1 MRRRSIR
8 SIIVNKPEVV
18 KLSEKDVHLR
28 PRGRVEFTKLDYSLS
43 RVLMG
48 ERTFVWD
55 PGLEGVYGG
64 EGLLEESPDQ
74 PGERHLDSDE
84 LLYLISGR
92 MRLQL
97 DDSDEPTA
105 DVSLSPGEA
114 VIVPRGEW
122 HRLIIDE
129 PSRYLWFG
137 SGRTELR
144 KS

>member
-1 MRRRSIR
+1 MK
-8 SIIVNKPEVV
+8 KPEAVN
-18 KLSEKDVHLR
+18 LSENDVHLR
-28 PRGRVEFTKLDYSLS
+28 PRGPIELMKLDYSQ
-43 RVLMG
+43 VLMG
-48 ERTFVWD
+48 ERAFVWD
-55 PGLEGVYGG
+55 PGLDGVFGG
-64 EGLLEESPDQ
+64 EGMLEVSPDQ

-97 DDSDEPTA
+97 DDSDGSTA
-105 DVSLSPGEA
+105 EVSLSPGDA

-122 HRLIIDE
+122 HRLIVDE

-144 KS
+144 RR

>member
-1 MRRRSIR
+1 MRHRSIR
-8 SIIVNKPEVV
+8 SVAVNKPESV
-18 KLSEKDVHLR
+18 KLSDKDVHLR
-28 PRGRVEFTKLDYSLS
+28 PRGPVEFMKLDYSPS
-43 RVLMG
+43 RVVMG
-48 ERTFVWD
+48 EKTFVWD

-64 EGLLEESPDQ
+64 EGFLEESPNQ
-74 PGERHLDSDE
+74 PGERHLDSEE

-97 DDSDEPTA
+97 DEPDESTA
-105 DVSLSPGEA
+105 EVSVSPGEA
-114 VIVPRGEW
+114 VIVPRGQW

-144 KS
+144 K

>member
-1 MRRRSIR
+1 MWRGSIR
-8 SIIVNKPEVV
+8 SVAVNKPEAV

-28 PRGRVEFTKLDYSLS
+28 PRGPVEFTKLDYSLS

-64 EGLLEESPDQ
+64 EGFLEVTPNQ

-92 MRLQL
+92 MQLQL
-97 DDSDEPTA
+97 DDSDKSTA
-105 DVSLSPGEA
+105 EVSLSPGDA

-122 HRLIIDE
+122 HRLIIDQ

>member
-1 MRRRSIR
+1 
-8 SIIVNKPEVV
+8 VNKPEVV

-28 PRGRVEFTKLDYSLS
+28 PRGPVEFMKLDYSPS

-48 ERTFVWD
+48 KTTFVWD

-64 EGLLEESPDQ
+64 EGLLEVSPNQ

-84 LLYLISGR
+84 LLYVISGR

-97 DDSDEPTA
+97 DDSDETTA
-105 DVSLSPGEA
+105 EVSLGPGDA

-144 KS
+144 KR

>member
-1 MRRRSIR
+1 
-8 SIIVNKPEVV
+8 VNKPKTV
-18 KLSEKDVHLR
+18 KLSDNDVHLR
-28 PRGRVEFTKLDYSLS
+28 PRGPAEFTKLDYSLS

-48 ERTFVWD
+48 ETTFVWD

-64 EGLLEESPDQ
+64 EGFFEVSPDQ

-97 DDSDEPTA
+97 DGSDEPSA
-105 DVSLSPGEA
+105 EVSLSPGDA

-129 PSRYLWFG
+129 PSRYLWLG

-144 KS
+144 RN

>member
-1 MRRRSIR
+1 VRLQSIR
-8 SIIVNKPEVV
+8 SIVVRKPEAVR
-18 KLSEKDVHLR
+18 LSEKHVHLR
-28 PRGRVEFTKLDYSLS
+28 PSGPAEFTKLDYSLS

-64 EGLLEESPDQ
+64 EGFLETSPDQ

-84 LLYLISGR
+84 LLYLVSGR
-92 MRLQL
+92 MRLQI
-97 DDSDEPTA
+97 DEGDQPA
-105 DVSLSPGEA
+105 AEVSLSPGDA

-122 HRLIIDE
+122 HRLIVDE
-129 PSRYLWFG
+129 LSRYLWFG

-144 KS
+144 KA

>member
-1 MRRRSIR
+1 M
-8 SIIVNKPEVV
+8 NLPEAVR
-18 KLSEKDVHLR
+18 LSEKDVHLQS
-28 PRGRVEFTKLDYSLS
+28 RGPVEFTKLDYSPS
-43 RVLMG
+43 RVQMG

-64 EGLLEESPDQ
+64 EGFHEASPDQ

-92 MRLQL
+92 MQLQL
-97 DDSDEPTA
+97 DVSDGPTA
-105 DVSLSPGEA
+105 EVSLSPGDA

-122 HRLIIDE
+122 HRLVIDE

>member
-1 MRRRSIR
+1 M
-8 SIIVNKPEVV
+8 
-18 KLSEKDVHLR
+18 
-28 PRGRVEFTKLDYSLS
+28 KLDYSPS
-43 RVLMG
+43 RVAMG

-64 EGLLEESPDQ
+64 EGFLQESPDQ

-97 DDSDEPTA
+97 DEPDESTA
-105 DVSLSPGEA
+105 EVSLRPGEA
-114 VIVPRGEW
+114 VIVPQGQW

-129 PSRYLWFG
+129 PTRYLWFG

-144 KS
+144 K